1 MLWKNWGLPLV
12 LNLPRATL
20 LPSVEVP
27 EFLPGPTKDGC
38 RVGYQQLLQL
48 CPASASQKHI

>member
-38 RVGYQQLLQL
+38 RVGYQQ
-48 CPASASQKHI
+48 